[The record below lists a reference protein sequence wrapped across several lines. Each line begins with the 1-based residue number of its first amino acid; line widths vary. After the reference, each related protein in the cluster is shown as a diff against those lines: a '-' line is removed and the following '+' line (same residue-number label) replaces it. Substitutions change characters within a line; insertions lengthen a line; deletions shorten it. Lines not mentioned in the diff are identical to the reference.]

1 MGKSLVDIAEYR
13 TKPIENEEEYE
24 EAADL
29 FLELNSLLLEEEG
42 KLVFEKHKGL
52 ELMMIIYKKQ
62 KNLRSFVI
70 KTLDYAMSQR
80 QPLWNKFIDMSGL
93 PLLFSFFM
101 KKDSSQKKS
110 KKKKVYIYKQDQDE
124 IEEDEKK

>member
-80 QPLWNKFIDMSGL
+80 QPL
-93 PLLFSFFM
+93 
-101 KKDSSQKKS
+101 
-110 KKKKVYIYKQDQDE
+110 
-124 IEEDEKK
+124 